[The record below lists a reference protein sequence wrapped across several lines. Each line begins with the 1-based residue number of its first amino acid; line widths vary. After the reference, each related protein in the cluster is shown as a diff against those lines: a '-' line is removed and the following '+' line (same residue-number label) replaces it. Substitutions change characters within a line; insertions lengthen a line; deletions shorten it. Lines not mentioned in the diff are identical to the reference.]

1 MIKKEIQAIEAKLSE
16 PTLAVQLKE
25 ANEINEKI
33 SILEKYHY
41 GLVTIVS
48 AVEDR
53 ELINNTILDK
63 ISSVLPT
70 DVTFKSIN
78 ITSLIIIISCLLLWL
93 FLNLIIFILNKKAN
107 NSILFEEKK
116 MLYKN
121 RTLYSNN
128 VSIKYF
134 KFHISIIEPSLVIPK
149 IHINGNNLS
158 VTCYLSKKDIKKLK
172 KMNFEIKE
180 I

>member
-1 MIKKEIQAIEAKLSE
+1 MRRYLYSN
-16 PTLAVQLKE
+16 LLK
-25 ANEINEKI
+25 II
-33 SILEKYHY
+33 FGSLLIITFIPS
-41 GLVTIVS
+41 LVYLVGS
-48 AVEDR
+48 L
-53 ELINNTILDK
+53 LIN
-63 ISSVLPT
+63 
-70 DVTFKSIN
+70 KSIN
-78 ITSLIIIISCLLLWL
+78 LESLMLIISCFISCLLLWL
-93 FLNLIIFILNKKAN
+93 LLNLIIFILNKKAN
-107 NSILFEEKK
+107 NSILFEEEK

-134 KFHISIIEPSLVIPK
+134 KLHISVIEPSLVIPK
-149 IHINGNNLS
+149 IYINGNNLS

>member
-1 MIKKEIQAIEAKLSE
+1 MRRYLYSN
-16 PTLAVQLKE
+16 LLK
-25 ANEINEKI
+25 II
-33 SILEKYHY
+33 FGSL
-41 GLVTIVS
+41 
-48 AVEDR
+48 
-53 ELINNTILDK
+53 LIIAFIPSVVYFTCSLLIDK
-63 ISSVLPT
+63 SL
-70 DVTFKSIN
+70 N
-78 ITSLIIIISCLLLWL
+78 IASLIFIISCLALWI
-93 FLNLIIFILNKKAN
+93 FLELVIFILNKKSN
-107 NSILFEEKK
+107 NSILFEEGK

-134 KFHISIIEPSLVIPK
+134 KLHISVIEPCLVIPK
-149 IHINGNNLS
+149 THINGNNLS